1 MANRAAPIGV
11 FDSGIGG
18 LSVLKAL
25 RAQLPHESFVYFAD
39 SANQPYGEKG
49 DAFVAARSQT
59 IVRELVKEHQIKALV
74 VACNTATAAAVRE
87 LRLIYP
93 ALPLVGIEPAIKPAA
108 RLSQTRHIG
117 VIATRGTVQSAKLA
131 RLLERHGGDATFIC
145 RACDGLAEAIE
156 QRSGRDNSAQI
167 QALLE
172 QHLAAMGTFGDAP
185 GQMDTLVLGCTHYP
199 LVQDL
204 IQHAVGPQVRLLE
217 TGVPVARYTA
227 QLLAEHGLLRD
238 ASSPPTLQLLTSA
251 EPAHIAQ
258 AAAFWGV

>member
-39 SANQPYGEKG
+39 SAHQPYGEKG
-49 DAFVAARSQT
+49 DAFVAARSQS
-59 IVRELVKEHQIKALV
+59 IVRDLLGQHQIKALV

-93 ALPLVGIEPAIKPAA
+93 ELPLIGIEPAIKPAA
-108 RLSQTRHIG
+108 AMSQTRKIA
-117 VIATRGTVQSAKLA
+117 VIATRGTIQSAKLA
-131 RLLERHGGDATFIC
+131 RLLQRHGGDATFVTQ
-145 RACDGLAEAIE
+145 ACDGLAEAIE

-167 QALLE
+167 QALIA
-172 QHLAAMGTFGDAP
+172 QHLGRMGSFGMAAE
-185 GQMDTLVLGCTHYP
+185 QIDTLVLGCTHYP

-204 IQHAVGPQVRLLE
+204 IQSVVGPQVRLLE

-227 QLLAEHGLLRD
+227 QLLAERDLLND
-238 ASSPPTLQLLTSA
+238 GTSPPTLQLLTSA
-251 EPAHIAQ
+251 EQAHIEQ